1 MGLYRVTSA
10 KGGFCRG
17 TWNNGGVDGERAGR
31 AYELKQLNAFAEQAA
46 GGHGAIAVIVGE
58 PGIGKTRL
66 AADAL
71 ADCGRQGFEAYLAA
85 ASEMEQHRRFGLIA
99 DALRV
104 RGASDPR
111 RAEVRR
117 LLRDDD
123 VSRARGHAGM
133 EFLVAEHVVEY
144 VEDRGSTAPVVIVLE
159 DLQWADAASLM
170 ALNRL
175 AREGGRLPLL
185 LICTLRPDRG
195 RPEVRALLASLEN
208 LGASQL
214 RLGPLSDGD
223 VEHLVALLTGASPGD
238 RLLRLAASANGNP
251 LHVRELVTAL
261 QASGALAAG
270 PDGQIEAADG
280 QLPASLRRTVV
291 RRLAGLPAATLDLLN
306 TASVLGP
313 SFTVGE
319 LQAVLSR
326 PLSRFAP
333 ELRPAIAASV
343 LVESGEGLAFR
354 HELIHEA
361 FYQDIPRPLRQA
373 QHREAA
379 RLLAEADVPSERVT
393 AHLMLG
399 GSPGGRQAVNW
410 LRRTARDAAARSP
423 TVAVKLLQQAR
434 DLCPADDPAR
444 TRILSELVQP
454 VSWVGRRDDLEALCR
469 RGLDGGGRPEDEV
482 AFQTGLCHSLF
493 IQGRL
498 VAAQAAYQ
506 QAASVALAEAQRAM
520 LGAWAA
526 LSGVMAGDL
535 AAAEAAR
542 QLASARWGA
551 VTAGLARLAL
561 AMAELKSGRADRA
574 VDTLEALAAEGSQ
587 SRWGLP
593 LLRAAGLL
601 DLDQVD
607 KARTVLREG
616 ISDCTAHGIE
626 GRAAIYHHCLVA
638 VEYAAGDFTAARA
651 EHETALSLE
660 EGSGHAWGV
669 TSLGLSAAIAVHRGE
684 LGQAGA
690 TLRVAEAEITTCGP
704 QPGDSE
710 VARARYL
717 MALAAGDERVALEAA
732 YEAWQW
738 CSSHG
743 YRSQLTWFGADLVR
757 AALSVGEREQ
767 AETAAETARQV
778 AEVATAACWK
788 ACAAR
793 AEGLLKDDPEQ
804 LLHAV
809 TLSRAGHRPLFLAL
823 ALEDAAEVLARAGR
837 LGDARP
843 LAVEAV
849 DLFAGLEAAADAA
862 RARRRWRAAS
872 LHLGTRGPRG
882 RPRSGWDSL
891 SDSELRVVRLVAE
904 GKTNRDI
911 AALLFVSRNTVHT
924 QLSSVLRKL
933 SLSSRVELAT
943 QAVRRGL

>member
-1 MGLYRVTSA
+1 
-10 KGGFCRG
+10 
-17 TWNNGGVDGERAGR
+17 VDAERTGR
-31 AYELKQLNAFAEQAA
+31 AHELKQLSALAERAA
-46 GGHGAIAVIVGE
+46 GGRGAIAVVIGE

-71 ADCGRQGFEAYLAA
+71 ADCGRRGFEAYLAA
-85 ASEMEQHRRFGLIA
+85 ASEMEQHRPFGLIA

-104 RGASDPR
+104 RGASDPGL
-111 RAEVRR
+111 AEMR
-117 LLRDDD
+117 LLLRGGGDD
-123 VSRARGHAGM
+123 VSQGRGHAGV

-144 VEDRGSTAPVVIVLE
+144 VEGRGMITPVVIVLE
-159 DLQWADAASLM
+159 DLQWADPSSLM

-185 LICTLRPDRG
+185 LICTLRPG
-195 RPEVRALLASLEN
+195 PARPQVCALLASLDK
-208 LGASQL
+208 LGASRL
-214 RLGPLSDGD
+214 ELGPLSDGD
-223 VEHLVALLTGASPGD
+223 VGHLVALLTGAPPGG

-251 LHVRELVTAL
+251 LHIRELMTGLRA
-261 QASGALAAG
+261 AGALAAG
-270 PDGQIEAADG
+270 PDGLVEVAEG
-280 QLPASLRRTVV
+280 QLPATLRQAIV
-291 RRLAGLPAATLDLLN
+291 RRLAGLPAATLDLLH
-306 TASVLGP
+306 TASVLG
-313 SFTVGE
+313 SAFTVGE

-326 PLSRFAP
+326 PLSRLVP
-333 ELRPAIAASV
+333 DLRAAIAASV

-354 HELIHEA
+354 HELIREA
-361 FYQDIPRPLRQA
+361 VYQDIPRALRQA

-379 RLLAEADVPSERVT
+379 RLLAEADMPSERVA
-393 AHLMLG
+393 AHLTSG
-399 GSPGGRQAVNW
+399 GDPGGRQAVTW
-410 LRRTARDAAARSP
+410 LRQAARDAAARSP
-423 TVAVKLLQQAR
+423 AVAVKLLRQAG
-434 DLCPADDPAR
+434 DLCPAGDPAR
-444 TRILSELVQP
+444 ATILSELVQP
-454 VSWVGRRDDLEALCR
+454 VSWVGRREELEALCR
-469 RGLDGGGRPEDEV
+469 RGLDGEGQTEDAV

-493 IQGRL
+493 IRGRL
-498 VAAQAAYQ
+498 AAAQAAYQ
-506 QAASVALAEAQRAM
+506 QAASAALAEAQHAM

-535 AAAEAAR
+535 AATGAAR
-542 QLASARWGA
+542 QIASAQWGP
-551 VTAGLARLAL
+551 VTAGLARLAM

-574 VDTLEALAAEGSQ
+574 VDTLETLAVEGPP

-638 VEYAAGDFTAARA
+638 VEYAAGDFDAARA
-651 EHETALSLE
+651 EHDSALSLE
-660 EGSGHAWGV
+660 DGSGHAWGV
-669 TSLGLSAAIAVHRGE
+669 ISLGLSAAIAVHRGE
-684 LGQAGA
+684 LGQAAA
-690 TLRVAEAEITTCGP
+690 TVRVAEAEITTCGP

-717 MALAAGDERVALEAA
+717 MALAAGDERVALDAA
-732 YEAWQW
+732 GEAWER
-738 CSSHG
+738 CSSYG
-743 YRSQLTWFGADLVR
+743 YRSQLTWLGADLVR
-757 AALSVGEREQ
+757 AALSVGDRER
-767 AETAAETARQV
+767 AEAAAEAARQV

-793 AEGLLKDDPEQ
+793 AQGLLKDDSEQ

-809 TLSRAGHRPLFLAL
+809 ALSRASHRPLYLAL
-823 ALEDAAEVLARAGR
+823 ALEDAADALARAGR
-837 LGDARP
+837 SKDARP
-843 LAVEAV
+843 LAVEAL
-849 DLFAGLEAAADAA
+849 DLFAGLDATADAA

-904 GKTNRDI
+904 GRTNRDI

-924 QLSSVLRKL
+924 QLSSALRKL
-933 SLSSRVELAT
+933 GLSSRVELAT